1 MDFGI
6 ARVDGGLDEEDD
18 EIFEGEEDDTALAPL
33 PLWSAEDESRPTVRF
48 RFAGTLSYLSP
59 EAARGE
65 QADHASDLWGLAIV
79 LYECLLGRK
88 VFTGPQQQV
97 LARIRSGSV
106 PDFSQ
111 VLPEHD
117 GVLGDFFRSALH
129 RSPSRRP
136 ATAEEMRRRLEEV
149 RERLS

>member
-1 MDFGI
+1 
-6 ARVDGGLDEEDD
+6 
-18 EIFEGEEDDTALAPL
+18 
-33 PLWSAEDESRPTVRF
+33 
-48 RFAGTLSYLSP
+48 
-59 EAARGE
+59 ARGE

-79 LYECLLGRK
+79 LFECLLGRK

-117 GVLGDFFRSALH
+117 GDLGDFFRSALH
-129 RSPSRRP
+129 RSQSRRP
-136 ATAEEMRRRLEEV
+136 ASAEEMRRRLEEV
-149 RERLS
+149 RERLEA

>member
-33 PLWSAEDESRPTVRF
+33 PSWSEDDESRPTVRF

-79 LYECLLGRK
+79 LYVALEMIWRG
-88 VFTGPQQQV
+88 VF
-97 LARIRSGSV
+97 
-106 PDFSQ
+106 
-111 VLPEHD
+111 
-117 GVLGDFFRSALH
+117 
-129 RSPSRRP
+129 
-136 ATAEEMRRRLEEV
+136 EV
-149 RERLS
+149 AAHA